1 MKKEVLF
8 LVAFAL
14 LGIAF
19 GIGVYFNCKAEASH
33 ALTFFVYDALA
44 SVVTFLT
51 FEGIATVCTDGKRF
65 SLADVATGVVASLI
79 AIGVCLIV

>member
-1 MKKEVLF
+1 MRKEVLF

-44 SVVTFLT
+44 SVVTFLS
-51 FEGIATVCTDGKRF
+51 FEGIATVCTDGKKF
-65 SLADVATGVVASLI
+65 AIVNVVAGVITSLL
-79 AIGVCLIV
+79 AVGLCLIV